1 MKRELSLRD
10 AEINRLKVEC
20 AEKAE
25 EIIEVFC
32 VLFYVPSSLLS
43 ELRPFLV
50 FVYSFVVKGLF
61 SCVSSFCINEEVS
74 FLDFRLSG
82 ILWSGFLLVFGV
94 GSMLVNKARKNA
106 II

>member
-25 EIIEVFC
+25 EIIEVIFC

-43 ELRPFLV
+43 ELRSFLV
-50 FVYSFVVKGLF
+50 FIYSFVVK
-61 SCVSSFCINEEVS
+61 V
-74 FLDFRLSG
+74 
-82 ILWSGFLLVFGV
+82 
-94 GSMLVNKARKNA
+94 
-106 II
+106 